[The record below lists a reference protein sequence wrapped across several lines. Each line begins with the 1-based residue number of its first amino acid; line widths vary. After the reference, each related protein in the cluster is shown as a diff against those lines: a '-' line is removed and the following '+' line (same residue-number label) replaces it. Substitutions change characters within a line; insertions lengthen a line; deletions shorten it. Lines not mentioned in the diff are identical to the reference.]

1 MEAFRLAPLYISSHT
16 CAHSAVSSDG
26 GPGVLRERHDFIA
39 AVNNSPLRC
48 AGAAGAAPRC
58 SIPPQPG
65 PAGGPAPR
73 PQPRTGGPLPSAGGW
88 AERGG
93 ANGSGRA
100 APGAGAAEPLGE
112 QRGSERRGGRG
123 RGRRG
128 SRPCGAAGEA
138 RSRQPGALHGRRLGV
153 NEAGEAGMAGVS
165 YSPPWW
171 VSLLHRLPHLSLR
184 WELTAADFRPDDA
197 EYQQV
202 SAALRARCRGGAAPA
217 GAAGL
222 RPLRPRGG
230 WGRLLVPTS
239 PPRPGALRGRRVGVA
254 RGFGAARSA
263 ARLRWSRSR
272 SLRARLS
279 SRSGAA
285 VAPRFI
291 SVPRPPGLV
300 GWLHHFA
307 FGSGSAPS
315 WSCGRCCGK
324 KAPAVEV
331 RAVLRHAGRAVRG
344 RSAAVRG
351 DAGAERERDVPGAM
365 LRNLFKPITGAEY

>member
-1 MEAFRLAPLYISSHT
+1 MGRARKPHEEPLDTSGLKIPVRFWKKGEHARVWTLRTPTSKHAAQTPGAEARRALSSAPPR
-16 CAHSAVSSDG
+16 SAERGAARRSESARPSAA
-26 GPGVLRERHDFIA
+26 GPQ
-39 AVNNSPLRC
+39 C
-48 AGAAGAAPRC
+48 AGSAGGAPRR
-58 SIPPQPG
+58 SASPQPG
-65 PAGGPAPR
+65 PAGGPAPH

-138 RSRQPGALHGRRLGV
+138 RSRQPGALRGRRLGV

-202 SAALRARCRGGAAPA
+202 SAAVRARCRGGAASPPS
-217 GAAGL
+217 
-222 RPLRPRGG
+222 R
-230 WGRLLVPTS
+230 LVPC
-239 PPRPGALRGRRVGVA
+239 PPRPGAFRAPGPPGRTRPRVRCRSVGRVVA
-254 RGFGAARSA
+254 MIAEP
-263 ARLRWSRSR
+263 
-272 SLRARLS
+272 RALLSSPSRLS
-279 SRSGAA
+279 E
-285 VAPRFI
+285 
-291 SVPRPPGLV
+291 PRPPGSV
-300 GWLHHFA
+300 GCTILLLE
-307 FGSGSAPS
+307 
-315 WSCGRCCGK
+315 RT
-324 KAPAVEV
+324 
-331 RAVLRHAGRAVRG
+331 RAVLEPQPLLREKGSGREGAGGAAA
-344 RSAAVRG
+344 SAAI
-351 DAGAERERDVPGAM
+351 GARRERG
-365 LRNLFKPITGAEY
+365 FGG